1 LKSSPDEIAQR
12 IDALQTQ
19 LKDAKKK
26 SAAGSQTDVAGCL
39 ARLRDGLKVIDGV
52 SCGAFAFPELD
63 QKNLRDL
70 VDRARTL
77 SPKMA
82 FSVLGRE
89 GDRVPHIHVVQGI
102 AAPTRLAAGDLAK
115 TAVQVLG
122 GGGGGKPDLAQGQG
136 LNPDAIEAAVEKLGA
151 RIAAALSAP

>member
-1 LKSSPDEIAQR
+1 
-12 IDALQTQ
+12 
-19 LKDAKKK
+19 
-26 SAAGSQTDVAGCL
+26 
-39 ARLRDGLKVIDGV
+39 
-52 SCGAFAFPELD
+52 
-63 QKNLRDL
+63 
-70 VDRARTL
+70 
-77 SPKMA
+77 MA

-102 AAPTRLAAGDLAK
+102 AAPSRLAAGDLAK